1 MKQAM
6 KHQSTD
12 HTQERKKS
20 AETVPGE
27 FQALELLSPK
37 RNVLEVIKCLKGNK
51 AESGSMR
58 TLIPRVRNS
67 Q

>member
-20 AETVPGE
+20 AETVPEE

-37 RNVLEVIKCLKGNK
+37 KKCFRSYKMFKGK
-51 AESGSMR
+51 
-58 TLIPRVRNS
+58 
-67 Q
+67 